1 MLIGSGRAAEASRV
15 LAGARSL
22 ADAHGDRWWLAELWR
37 LDAGLHAGP
46 EGDAMLQRAA
56 TIARDQGSRA
66 LVLRAATDLARRWV
80 TAGRP
85 DEAAGL
91 LGRVRAE
98 SGGCNPADVTAA
110 DDVLAGAAAI
120 PAHLA

>member
-1 MLIGSGRAAEASRV
+1 MLR
-15 LAGARSL
+15 
-22 ADAHGDRWWLAELWR
+22 
-37 LDAGLHAGP
+37 
-46 EGDAMLQRAA
+46 RAA

-66 LVLRAATDLARRWV
+66 LELRAATDLARRWV

-98 SGGCNPADVTAA
+98 AGACNPADVTAA
-110 DDVLAGAAAI
+110 DDVLGAAAVS
-120 PAHLA
+120 AHLV